1 MSTTASPPKKV
12 FRKRRLF
19 PRSLKEAVTDATKPL
34 MDKQGKIYSALL
46 RDWVRIVGEKRA
58 AVSKPDRLQFSPTGD
73 NTAVL
78 HLKVR
83 PAAAPELTYATEQML
98 EQCAR
103 YFGYRAIT
111 RMVLHPAHELVPA
124 DDAAITALQATARAS
139 GSAPTSAITSAMLST
154 DVPPEMRGVFER
166 LAQHIASASDK
177 KDETR

>member
-19 PRSLKEAVTDATKPL
+19 PRSLKEAVSDATKPL

-46 RDWVRIVGEKRA
+46 RDWGGIVGEKRA
-58 AVSKPDRLQFSPTGD
+58 AVSKPDRLQFSSTGD

-111 RMVLHPAHELVPA
+111 RMVLHPAHELAPA
-124 DDAAITALQATARAS
+124 DDTTITKPDAPARTATPV
-139 GSAPTSAITSAMLST
+139 PTILST
-154 DVPPEMRGVFER
+154 AVPPEMRGVFER